1 MLAALG
7 MAWGWCQ
14 PSPVTFCPLRAA
26 VAPPASPE
34 HLPLHML
41 CCRALILHIQSIPSL
56 LKPALEALLRGVWA
70 VRVCIWAVCTGPV
83 PEFVC
88 GVTGVPGRARRRA
101 RPPPSTAALRSCCR
115 ATRSG
120 RQRSL
125 SSPPATPPP
134 SPFPSRCL
142 PGAAVRRAV
151 RRAERRAPETPAPSV
166 PWGAGPAMPFE

>member
-41 CCRALILHIQSIPSL
+41 CCRALILHIQPIPSL

-88 GVTGVPGRARRRA
+88 GVTGGARASSPSGQAASEHRGPALLLPRYPLRPAEVALLPARHPSPLPLSVAVLAGSCSPASRAARRAASAGDSRSQ
-101 RPPPSTAALRSCCR
+101 RPM
-115 ATRSG
+115 G
-120 RQRSL
+120 RWPRH
-125 SSPPATPPP
+125 A
-134 SPFPSRCL
+134 F
-142 PGAAVRRAV
+142 
-151 RRAERRAPETPAPSV
+151 
-166 PWGAGPAMPFE
+166 